1 MMGMPKLPFGWKEK
15 KGNPSIPDFFDQI
28 EQWGAAERDEV
39 VVKPSELQPA
49 TAHPQP
55 APAHPA
61 PAPQPAS
68 QPAAPASRPAASQP
82 ASASPAW
89 QGAQPAQVA
98 REVPSVIPQPVQ
110 GELVVDQLL
119 ELAKRLGMES
129 LVAPVESLKRLAAQ
143 LDEEER
149 RIQGEMERLRERLS
163 LVRATR
169 DLLRRIGV

>member
-1 MMGMPKLPFGWKEK
+1 MGMPKLPFGFGKEK

-28 EQWGAAERDEV
+28 EQWEAAERDEA

-82 ASASPAW
+82 ASAW
-89 QGAQPAQVA
+89 QGAQPAQV
-98 REVPSVIPQPVQ
+98 VPSVALQPVQ